1 MYGNSNSSYT
11 ANYTGSNNNSY
22 AGNYTGSYN
31 SSYTGQRAGD
41 GGYSVYDREKEV
53 REAIAAGERALSS
66 LRLAQEKLDSARGWG
81 FLDLFGGNLITGLI
95 KHSRISDA
103 SRYVE
108 DARRDLAA
116 FQNELRDVRDLDLDV
131 RISDFLTF
139 ADFFWDGFIADILVQ
154 SKINDARRKI
164 TEAAGRTESIVR
176 ELKKSL

>member
-1 MYGNSNSSYT
+1 MYGNSNNVYNSSY
-11 ANYTGSNNNSY
+11 S
-22 AGNYTGSYN
+22 GNYTGSYSDN
-31 SSYTGQRAGD
+31 YAGSYTGQRAGD

-53 REAIAAGERALSS
+53 REAITAGERALSS

-131 RISDFLTF
+131 RIGDFLTF

-164 TEAAGRTESIVR
+164 AEAVGRTESIVR